1 MRVVRVAAGV
11 LLAASLAAGCGGPK
25 TGEVSGTVRY
35 DGKPVEQGSIAFI
48 PADGNGPTAGGA
60 ITDGKY
66 SVQNVPAGTA
76 KVRINADK
84 GGERKIIYDNPTKP
98 TVEAA
103 TGELLPDKYNKATE
117 LRYDV
122 RPGQQT
128 KDFDLPK

>member
-1 MRVVRVAAGV
+1 MRAVRVAVGF

-25 TGEVSGTVRY
+25 VGEVSGTVSY
-35 DGKPVEQGSIAFI
+35 DGKPVEQGAIAFV

-60 ITDGKY
+60 IADGKY
-66 SVQNVPAGTA
+66 TVRNVPVGTA
-76 KVRINADK
+76 KVSINADK
-84 GGERKIIYDNPTKP
+84 GGEKKIVYDNPARP

-122 RPGQQT
+122 RPGAQT